1 MLVVLGVLQLVL
13 PGSCCGG
20 ADLDDGF
27 GFGPQSARMKVRVRL
42 FASLR
47 ESVGRERL
55 ELELPDGASVEEAW
69 RRLASQHPSLEAR
82 RPSLAAAVNRSYA
95 TFESILDEGD
105 ELAFIPPVSGG

>member
-1 MLVVLGVLQLVL
+1 MQ
-13 PGSCCGG
+13 
-20 ADLDDGF
+20 
-27 GFGPQSARMKVRVRL
+27 VRVRL

-69 RRLASQHPSLEAR
+69 RSLASRHPALEVL

-95 TFESILDEGD
+95 GFDAPLADGD
-105 ELAFIPPVSGG
+105 EVAFIPPVSGGAG